1 MSLNE
6 EQILELLARVSFP
19 GFSKNIVELGLV
31 RRVAI
36 DGDAVLLDLELAEAP
51 PPVAE
56 RVQAEVKRTLEA
68 EDGIRKVGFRSGV
81 GAGSSPSLRLVG
93 SAPPRPSVAAS
104 GGLDDQLIPQVRH
117 TIAVASGKGGVGK
130 STVAVN
136 LATALARLGARIPA
150 RQ

>member
-56 RVQAEVKRTLEA
+56 RVQAEVQRTLEA
-68 EDGIRKVGFRSGV
+68 EDGIRRVGFRSSA
-81 GAGSSPSLRLVG
+81 GAGSPPSLRVVG

-104 GGLDDQLIPQVRH
+104 GALDDRLIPQVRLS
-117 TIAVASGKGGVGK
+117 VS
-130 STVAVN
+130 
-136 LATALARLGARIPA
+136 
-150 RQ
+150 Q